1 MKSMRKI
8 AIMHCKYKF
17 LVWMEGNAREILFFR
32 CTYPRSLFRIC
43 KERMGKRRYKTSDG
57 AGR

>member
-17 LVWMEGNAREILFFR
+17 LVWMEE
-32 CTYPRSLFRIC
+32 
-43 KERMGKRRYKTSDG
+43 KTG
-57 AGR
+57 AGRLTR

>member
-17 LVWMEGNAREILFFR
+17 LVWMEE
-32 CTYPRSLFRIC
+32 
-43 KERMGKRRYKTSDG
+43 GKDW
-57 AGR
+57 AGKLTR

>member
-17 LVWMEGNAREILFFR
+17 LVWMEEKTGAAL
-32 CTYPRSLFRIC
+32 CTSYFI
-43 KERMGKRRYKTSDG
+43 
-57 AGR
+57 

>member
-17 LVWMEGNAREILFFR
+17 LVWMEGNARE
-32 CTYPRSLFRIC
+32 CEA
-43 KERMGKRRYKTSDG
+43 K
-57 AGR
+57 AGNS